1 MCGLAGLFC
10 TDGQPAGASEEAVV
24 RRMCELV
31 AYRGPDDTG
40 TLACGPVC
48 LGSRRLAI
56 QDLSVA
62 GHMPMSDAEGRYCIA
77 YNGEVYNFHEIRAE
91 LERQGAI
98 FRSHS
103 DTEVV
108 LEAWKCW
115 GERCLARFAGMWAIA
130 IFDRQTGELVLVRDR
145 LGVKPLYWTVE
156 GRRLFF
162 ASEIKVLIRQRSRNA
177 VNHQSLAE
185 WWLYRNVDALTP
197 ETLIEGVVQLL
208 PGHLLR
214 ARGDRI
220 EVSTWYNPIEDVD
233 EAEYARH
240 AAMQPDEV
248 VAEVERQLDASIRL
262 RLVSDAPVGT
272 LLSGGLDSCL
282 VTAMAS
288 RHASALTAF
297 HVSIAGYEQLDER
310 RYAEAL
316 TDHHKIPFVP
326 LSLDADMFRA
336 SLAQAAWLEDLPMG
350 HANSVAYYL
359 ISEVA
364 RDRGVK
370 VLQSGEG
377 ADELFGGYAWNYRR
391 RMRLHR
397 LAPLLRRLPWA
408 LKEAISLS
416 AYTMAGLPVT
426 SRRFRELLPP
436 TVRLLDRYAR
446 ADWQEQCAAA
456 YHFVRKPADRDVLGA
471 MLADLSDFLSPLLR
485 RLDRMT
491 MGASVECREPFLD
504 HRLVRT
510 AVNLPLDYK
519 VGRRADKWVLKQ
531 IARRHLPDS
540 LIWRKKMGFPLPLA
554 DLIAPL
560 ATPRFFAGGFCE
572 SELGLG
578 RRGIERLAADWQ
590 QWTFGA
596 FGLIALEIWGKL
608 YLRAEKPEALTE
620 GILALSAERGRAER
634 ILPRTK
640 RQAAPV
646 G

>member
-1 MCGLAGLFC
+1 MCGLAGLLC
-10 TDGQPAGASEEAVV
+10 TDGRPAGEAEEAVV
-24 RRMCELV
+24 RRMCDLI
-31 AYRGPDDTG
+31 AYRGPDDAG
-40 TLACGPVC
+40 TMSSGPAC

-56 QDLSVA
+56 QDLSTA
-62 GHMPMSDAEGRYCIA
+62 GHMPMSDAGGRYCIA
-77 YNGEVYNFHEIRAE
+77 YNGEVYNFHEIRVE
-91 LERQGAI
+91 LEKEGAV
-98 FRSHS
+98 FRSHC

-108 LEAWKCW
+108 VEAWKRW

-130 IFDRQTGELVLVRDR
+130 IFDRQTGELVLIRDR

-156 GRRLFF
+156 GARLLF
-162 ASEIKVLIRQRSRNA
+162 ASEIKALVRQRSRNA
-177 VNHQSLAE
+177 VDHQSLAE
-185 WWLYRNVDALTP
+185 WWLYRNIDALTP
-197 ETLIEGVVQLL
+197 ATLIEGVSQLL
-208 PGHLLR
+208 PGHILR

-220 EVSTWYNPIEDVD
+220 EISTWYSPIEDVD

-240 AAMQPDEV
+240 AAMRPEQV
-248 VAEVERQLDASIRL
+248 VAEVERQLDTSIRL

-282 VTAMAS
+282 VTAMSS
-288 RHASALTAF
+288 RHADALTAF
-297 HVSIAGYEQLDER
+297 HVSVTGYEQLDER
-310 RYAEAL
+310 RFAEAL
-316 TDHHKIPFVP
+316 TDHHKIPLVP
-326 LSLDADMFRA
+326 LSLDAGMFRS
-336 SLAQAAWLEDLPMG
+336 SLAHAAWLEDLPIG

-364 RDRGVK
+364 RDHGVK

-391 RMRLHR
+391 RMRLQR
-397 LAPLLRRLPWA
+397 LAPVLRRLPWA
-408 LKEAISLS
+408 VKEAISLS
-416 AYTMAGLPVT
+416 AYAMAGLPVT

-456 YHFVRKPADRDVLGA
+456 YHFVRKPGERDVLGA
-471 MLADLSDFLSPLLR
+471 MLADLGDFLSPLLR

-510 AVNLPLDYK
+510 AVNLPLEYK

-531 IARRHLPDS
+531 IARRYLPDS

-560 ATPRFFAGGFCE
+560 ANPTFLAGGFCE
-572 SELGLG
+572 TELGLG
-578 RRGIERLAADWQ
+578 RRGIERLVADWQ

-596 FGLIALEIWGKL
+596 FGLIALEIWGRL
-608 YLRAEKPEALTE
+608 YLRAEQPEAVTE
-620 GILALSAERGRAER
+620 RILQASAERGRAARRPAPAER
-634 ILPRTK
+634 E
-640 RQAAPV
+640 AAPA

>member
-1 MCGLAGLFC
+1 MCGLAGLLC
-10 TDGQPAGASEEAVV
+10 MDGRPAGPAEEAVV
-24 RRMCELV
+24 REMCESI
-31 AYRGPDDTG
+31 AYRGPDDAG
-40 TLACGPVC
+40 TITAGPAC

-56 QDLSVA
+56 QDLSPA
-62 GHMPMSDAEGRYCIA
+62 GHMPMSDAEGRYWVA
-77 YNGEVYNFHEIRAE
+77 YNGEAYNFREIRTE
-91 LERQGAI
+91 LERQGAV
-98 FRSHS
+98 FHS
-103 DTEVV
+103 DGDTEVV
-108 LEAWKCW
+108 LEAWKRE

-156 GRRLFF
+156 GSRLLF
-162 ASEIKVLIRQRSRNA
+162 ASEIKALVRQRSRNA

-197 ETLIEGVVQLL
+197 ETLIEGIAQLL
-208 PGHLLR
+208 PGQILR
-214 ARGDRI
+214 ARGEAVD
-220 EVSTWYNPIEDVD
+220 VSTWYDPIQDVD
-233 EAEYARH
+233 EAEYGRL
-240 AAMQPDEV
+240 AAMRPEEV

-262 RLVSDAPVGT
+262 RLISDAPVGT

-288 RHASALTAF
+288 RHTSALTAF
-297 HVSIAGYEQLDER
+297 HVSVTGYEQLDER
-310 RYAEAL
+310 RFAEAL
-316 TDHHKIPFVP
+316 TDHHKIPLVP
-326 LSLDADMFRA
+326 LSLDAEIFRT
-336 SLAQAAWLEDLPMG
+336 SLAHAAWLEDLPIG
-350 HANSVAYYL
+350 HANSVAYFL

-391 RMRLHR
+391 RMRLNR
-397 LAPLLRRLPWA
+397 LGPLLRRLPSA
-408 LKEAISLS
+408 LREAISLS
-416 AYTMAGLPVT
+416 AYAMAGLPVT

-436 TVRLLDRYAR
+436 TVGLLDRYAR
-446 ADWQEQCAAA
+446 ADRHEQCAAA
-456 YHFVRKPADRDVLGA
+456 YDFVRKPGERDVLGA
-471 MLADLSDFLSPLLR
+471 MLADLGDFLAPLLR

-531 IARRHLPDS
+531 VARSHLPDS

-560 ATPRFFAGGFCE
+560 ATPAFFAGGFCE
-572 SELGLG
+572 TELGLG
-578 RRGIERLAADWQ
+578 RRGIERLVADWQ

-596 FGLIALEIWGKL
+596 FGLIALELWGRIH
-608 YLRAEKPEALTE
+608 LRCEQPESVTE
-620 GILALSAERGRAER
+620 RILALSAERGRAVAR
-634 ILPRTK
+634 PARVPRESAT
-640 RQAAPV
+640 P